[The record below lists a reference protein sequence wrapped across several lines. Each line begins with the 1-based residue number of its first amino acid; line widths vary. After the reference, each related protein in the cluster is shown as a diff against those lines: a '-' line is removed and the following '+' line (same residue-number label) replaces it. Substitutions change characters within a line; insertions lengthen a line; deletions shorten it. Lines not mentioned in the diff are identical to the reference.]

1 MFKQLIR
8 KWLGLTELEED
19 HKDLSEEFT
28 ALESRHDDL
37 EYDVQSKADDDRVD
51 DVEGELNNVASN
63 VDDIIIRL
71 DDLEKEEWGG
81 IT

>member
-1 MFKQLIR
+1 MLKQLIK
-8 KWLGLTELEED
+8 KWLGLTELEKD

-71 DDLEKEEWGG
+71 DDLEKEE
-81 IT
+81 

>member
-1 MFKQLIR
+1 MLKQLIK
-8 KWLGLTELEED
+8 KWLGLTELEKD

-71 DDLEKEEWGG
+71 DDLEKEHD
-81 IT
+81 

>member
-1 MFKQLIR
+1 MLKQLIK
-8 KWLGLTELEED
+8 KWLGLTALEED

-71 DDLEKEEWGG
+71 DDLEKEDA
-81 IT
+81 

>member
-1 MFKQLIR
+1 MVKKLIK

-71 DDLEKEEWGG
+71 DDLEKEE
-81 IT
+81 

>member
-1 MFKQLIR
+1 MLKQLIK

-71 DDLEKEEWGG
+71 DDLEKEDA
-81 IT
+81 

>member
-1 MFKQLIR
+1 MLKQLIK
-8 KWLGLTELEED
+8 KWLGLTALEEE
-19 HKDLSEEFT
+19 L
-28 ALESRHDDL
+28 DDIQEQVNEL
-37 EYDVQSKADDDRVD
+37 DYTVGDKADRDDVD
-51 DVEGELNNVASN
+51 NVEGELNNVASN

>member
-1 MFKQLIR
+1 MLKQLIK

-63 VDDIIIRL
+63 VDDVRSRL

>member
-1 MFKQLIR
+1 MFKQLIK
-8 KWLGLTELEED
+8 KWLGLTELEEE
-19 HKDLSEEFT
+19 L
-28 ALESRHDDL
+28 DDIQEQVNEL
-37 EYDVQSKADDDRVD
+37 DYAVGDKADRDDVD
-51 DVEGELNNVASN
+51 NVEGELNNVASN

>member
-1 MFKQLIR
+1 MLKQLIK

-71 DDLEKEEWGG
+71 DDLEKE
-81 IT
+81 